1 MSAHTAFDAA
11 VIALTVIFVWVF
23 GKSIRPFSPA
33 RPWWTA
39 PEPAVLD
46 AVPTIG
52 LRDYQAT
59 HAPEP
64 TISDLREVCPPPGRL
79 SVHDDGYIRWR
90 IAARAA
96 WAYHYADLMAAQRA
110 KGGAQ

>member
-1 MSAHTAFDAA
+1 MAFDVV
-11 VIALTVIFVWVF
+11 VIALAVIGMWVLS
-23 GKSIRPFSPA
+23 KSRRAPLQPA
-33 RPWWTA
+33 RPMWTA
-39 PEPAVLD
+39 PEPAVLE
-46 AVPTIG
+46 AVPSIS

-64 TISDLREVCPPPGRL
+64 TISDLREVGPPPGRL